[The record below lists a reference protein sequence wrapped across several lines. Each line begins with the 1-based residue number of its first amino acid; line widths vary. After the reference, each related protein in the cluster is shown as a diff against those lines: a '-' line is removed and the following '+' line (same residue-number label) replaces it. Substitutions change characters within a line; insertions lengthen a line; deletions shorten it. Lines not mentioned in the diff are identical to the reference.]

1 MSRKEEAIKT
11 LRSRERELRAIG
23 VDKIG
28 VFGSVARGSESKD
41 SDVDILVQ
49 FTTECHKFR
58 NFNELCDLLDSVFGE
73 RYDLVT
79 VEGLSPHI
87 GSRILEEVVYVPLAS

>member
-1 MSRKEEAIKT
+1 MSQRENAINT

-23 VDKIG
+23 VAKIG
-28 VFGSVARGSESKD
+28 IFGSVARGNESKG
-41 SDVDILVQ
+41 SDIDILVQ
-49 FTTECHKFR
+49 FTAECHKFR

>member
-1 MSRKEEAIKT
+1 MTRKEETINT

-23 VDKIG
+23 VAKIG
-28 VFGSVARGSESKD
+28 VFGSVARGDESKD
-41 SDVDILVQ
+41 SDVDVLVQ
-49 FTTECHKFR
+49 FTAKCHKFR
-58 NFNELCDLLDSVFGE
+58 NFNKLCDLLDNIFGE

-87 GSRILEEVVYVPLAS
+87 GSKILEEVVYVPLAS